1 MCKVRLIGPK
11 GMMKKTIGTLEAYGG
26 AEIKKI
32 SSEKIESAKPL
43 EGHSA
48 NVEKQLKIEAL
59 IGSLEPKDSTERFDS
74 KSATDYLKSKDYMQT
89 ESEITGIFSEMEA
102 LNTELESLKERK
114 NSLAPFSGLDID
126 LGMMRHPKS
135 VTLLAG
141 TVQTTK
147 RQQVENALA
156 KVLQVKWAMHS
167 LSGTT
172 LICVVAVKAGSESEL
187 EDAAKAGFDR
197 VQIPEMSAKPAAE
210 IRKIESKTAE
220 TEKRKASLKKRL
232 SAISKQSFSRLAAA
246 KEYLEIET
254 SKSSAATSFGSTQH
268 SFIVEAYLPE
278 KKFTEFGSFVRNE
291 FAEKIEVIKISSSE
305 LEHRHEET
313 PTLLEHHG
321 QLAPFEW
328 INKYMSVPRS
338 NELDPTLIFLVFFPL
353 FYAMMVGDF
362 IYGIASFLLAR
373 FIVKK
378 VSGDNILKPVG
389 IIWMWSAIPTI
400 IFGIIYDE
408 FAGMPHTEL
417 LHKFFGL
424 ENVVLYS
431 GIERLHNVQLLLT
444 VTILLGVVIVCTGFL
459 LGFINATRHA
469 DKKHALA
476 KIGWFGVVASGT
488 VLISGGMFGA
498 FPSLAVNAAAITIAA
513 SFIAVIRAEGPV
525 GLIELPSVV
534 GNVMSFS
541 RILAV
546 GLVGTLIALILNDLM
561 FPSLDK
567 GLLII
572 IVLLI
577 YIAGHL
583 FNVGL
588 AMFESF
594 IQGARLNFVEM
605 YSKFYE
611 GGGREFSPFR
621 LKRKYL
627 RD

>member
-1 MCKVRLIGPK
+1 MCKVRLIGPR
-11 GMMKKTIGTLEAYGG
+11 GMMKKTIEALEAYGG
-26 AEIKKI
+26 AEIKKV

-43 EGHSA
+43 EGHSG
-48 NVEKQLKIEAL
+48 NVGRLLKIEAL
-59 IGSLEPKDSTERFDS
+59 TGALEPRHSTERFGQ
-74 KSATDYLKSKDYMQT
+74 KNIIDYLKSKEYRQT
-89 ESEITGIFSEMEA
+89 EAEITANSSEMEA
-102 LNTELESLKERK
+102 LNAELERLKERK
-114 NSLAPFSGLDID
+114 NSLAPFCGLDID
-126 LGMMRHPKS
+126 FGTLRPKS
-135 VTLLAG
+135 VTLVAG
-141 TVQTTK
+141 TVQVPK
-147 RQQVENALA
+147 RQQVEAALA
-156 KVLQVKWAMHS
+156 KVSQAKWIIGNF
-167 LSGTT
+167 SGNA
-172 LICVVAVKAGSESEL
+172 LMCVVAIRAGCEAEL
-187 EDAAKAGFDR
+187 EDAAKAGFER

-210 IRKIESKTAE
+210 IEKIDGKISGI
-220 TEKRKASLKKRL
+220 EKQKLSLKKRL
-232 SAISKQSFSRLAAA
+232 DAISKHGYTKLAAA

-254 SKSSAATSFGSTQH
+254 AKSSAATSFGSTQH
-268 SFIVEAYLPE
+268 SFIFEAYLPE
-278 KKFTEFGSFVRNE
+278 KKFPEFGSFAHRK
-291 FAEKIEVIKISSSE
+291 FAEKIGLIKISGSD

-313 PTLLEHHG
+313 PTLLEHRG

-328 INKYMSVPRS
+328 INKYMSVPKS

-378 VSGDNILKPVG
+378 VSEDNILKPVG

-424 ENVVLYS
+424 ENVVLYH
-431 GIERLHNVQLLLT
+431 GIERLHNVQFLLT
-444 VTILLGVVIVCTGFL
+444 ATILLGVVIVCAGFL
-459 LGFINATRHA
+459 FGFINATRHG

-476 KIGWFGVVASGT
+476 KFGWFGVVASGT
-488 VLISGGMFGA
+488 VLISGAMFGA
-498 FPSLAVNAAAITIAA
+498 FAPLWVNAAAIALIG
-513 SFIAVIRAEGPV
+513 SFIAVIRAEGLI

-534 GNVMSFS
+534 GNVMSFT

-546 GLVGTLIALILNDLM
+546 GLVGTLIALILNNLM

-572 IVLLI
+572 IMLPI
-577 YIAGHL
+577 YLAGHL